1 MKIIEIINDEVESNI
16 NDYEW
21 KGDWE
26 FISDEVGDGKY
37 D

>member
-1 MKIIEIINDEVESNI
+1 MKTIEIINDEVKSD

-21 KGDWE
+21 SGNWKY
-26 FISDEVGDGKY
+26 ISDEIEDEKY

>member
-1 MKIIEIINDEVESNI
+1 MKTIEIINDEIKSNI

-26 FISDEVGDGKY
+26 YISDEVDN
-37 D
+37 